1 MAFGGTK
8 RIQAILLGHQISVT
22 LLIHS
27 SGVHVLGMGI
37 RGSDAVH

>member
-22 LLIHS
+22 LLIF
-27 SGVHVLGMGI
+27 SGVCMC
-37 RGSDAVH
+37 